1 MNKIELSHFRLF
13 LAIRETG
20 SLTAAAK
27 RLGLTQPAA
36 SHQLKEAERRLGVD
50 LVFRRGRQLQL
61 SAAGEALA
69 DAADATLPQLMAAEQ
84 SAREKSHGAG
94 ARLRLAFGSQDGLGW
109 VAGLSAYLRA
119 LPMPLRLDLIDA
131 GDRAPT
137 QCLLSGEA
145 DMALELSSINL
156 STLRKIHVAEEEL
169 VAIMA
174 PGHPLAVAAAVKAGA
189 FTKETYFAHS
199 LNPQKG
205 FELDAFFN
213 PSGRRPA
220 HVALAQSL
228 PAILALVAA
237 GEGVSIQP
245 RSAITSSLSRGEIVA
260 RPLAPKRLR
269 SSWQLHA
276 RPEILYQQGDKL
288 LLSAAGIIANSL
300 KYSEP

>member
-13 LAIRETG
+13 LMIRETG
-20 SLTAAAK
+20 SLTAAAR

-36 SHQLKEAERRLGVD
+36 SHQLKEAERRLGAD
-50 LVFRRGRQLQL
+50 LVVRRGRQLQL

-69 DAADATLPQLMAAEQ
+69 DAADAALPRLFDGEQ

-94 ARLRLAFGSQDGLGW
+94 TRLRIAFGSQDGLGW
-109 VAGLSAYLRA
+109 AAPLSAHLRA
-119 LPMPLRLDLIDA
+119 LPMPLRLDLIEA
-131 GDRAPT
+131 GDRPPT
-137 QCLLSGEA
+137 QCLLSGAA
-145 DMALELSSINL
+145 DLALELSAASL
-156 STLRKIHVAEEEL
+156 SGLRKIHVMEDEL

-174 PGHPLAVAAAVKAGA
+174 PGHPLAIAAAVKAGA
-189 FTKETYFAHS
+189 FTEETYFAHS

-213 PSGRRPA
+213 PSGQRPA

-245 RSAITSSLSRGEIVA
+245 RSAIVASLTRQEILA
-260 RPLAPKRLR
+260 RPLAPTRLR
-269 SSWQLHA
+269 PSWQLHA
-276 RPEILYQQGDKL
+276 RPDILYQQGDGL
-288 LLSAAGIIANSL
+288 LASVAKVIADSL
-300 KYSEP
+300 NFCEN

>member
-36 SHQLKEAERRLGVD
+36 SHQLKEAERRLGAE

-61 SAAGEALA
+61 SIAGDALA
-69 DAADATLPQLMAAEQ
+69 DAAEAALPQLHDAERAAK
-84 SAREKSHGAG
+84 EKSNSVGT
-94 ARLRLAFGSQDGLGW
+94 RLRIAFGSQDGMGW
-109 VAGLSAYLRA
+109 SAEVSSYLRS
-119 LPMPLRLDLIDA
+119 LPAPLLLDLIDA

-145 DMALELSSINL
+145 DMALELSSISL
-156 STLRKIHVAEEEL
+156 SPLRKIHVAEEEL

-174 PGHPLAVAAAVKAGA
+174 PGHPLAIAAAVKAGA
-189 FTKETYFAHS
+189 FAAETYFAHS

-205 FELDAFFN
+205 FELDAFFK
-213 PSGRRPA
+213 PSGQRPA

-245 RSAITSSLSRGEIVA
+245 HSAITASLSRGEVVA

-269 SSWQLHA
+269 PSWQLHA

-288 LLSAAGIIANSL
+288 LPSVAGVIANSIA
-300 KYSEP
+300 YEVS